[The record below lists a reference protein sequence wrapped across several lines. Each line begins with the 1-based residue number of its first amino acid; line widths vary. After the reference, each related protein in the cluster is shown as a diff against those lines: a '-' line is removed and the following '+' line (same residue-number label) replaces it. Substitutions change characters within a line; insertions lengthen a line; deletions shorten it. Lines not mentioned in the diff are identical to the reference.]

1 MTGIRRN
8 KTLEIVIVAS
18 GAIIALSSLVLWPS
32 TAENVLPWAATS
44 IIIGGIMILFGV
56 VRLLQREEPRGDE
69 RTRKLGAYAASW
81 SWFSALSV
89 ASLLYLLEHQKMIA
103 LSADQALVAMLV
115 TLLGTMVVFNAY
127 YRKRGDAE

>member
-1 MTGIRRN
+1 MIGKN
-8 KTLEIVIVAS
+8 KRLEIIFVAI
-18 GAIIALSSLVLWPS
+18 GAILALWSLVLWPS
-32 TAENVLPWAATS
+32 TTENVRPWAATC
-44 IIIGGIMILFGV
+44 IIIGGIMMLFGV
-56 VRLLQREEPRGDE
+56 AGLGWRDEPRGDE

-89 ASLLYLLEHQKMIA
+89 ASLLYLLEHWNMIT

-127 YRKRGDAE
+127 YRKRGDTE

>member
-1 MTGIRRN
+1 MKRKN
-8 KTLEIVIVAS
+8 KTLDIVFVAL
-18 GAIIALSSLVLWPS
+18 GLIIALWSLVLWPS
-32 TAENVLPWAATS
+32 ADVNAQPWAATC
-44 IIIGGIMILFGV
+44 IIIGGIMMLFGAA
-56 VRLLQREEPRGDE
+56 RLLRGNEPRGDE

-89 ASLLYLLEHQKMIA
+89 ASLLYLLEHWGMIT

>member
-1 MTGIRRN
+1 MKRKN
-8 KTLEIVIVAS
+8 KTLDIVFVAL
-18 GAIIALSSLVLWPS
+18 GLIIALWSLVLWPS
-32 TAENVLPWAATS
+32 TAENVRPLAATC
-44 IIIGGIMILFGV
+44 IIIGGIMMLFGAA
-56 VRLLQREEPRGDE
+56 RLLRGNEPRGDE

-89 ASLLYLLEHQKMIA
+89 ASLLYLLEHWGMIT